1 MNNENQPAKKGE
13 FMMIAVAAVLAFGLT
28 VTGVVYLA
36 KYLIGTPPAN
46 TPTVPKMDE
55 EVVVRYSI
63 EPEDSSALIITDTDA
78 SRDNET
84 GVSFGFKPI
93 GLIPQTPA
101 AAPTE
106 PAETSQ
112 TPTPPAVSAPVTQTP
127 PAVTPPQIAVAP
139 PAYNS
144 GRYQLQLYA
153 FSAKDTA
160 DREAARLKAEYP
172 DIYVVRAEVNNRTW
186 FRVRCCRTDSKTE
199 AARIR
204 DEITAKYKEISP
216 DIIGN

>member
-36 KYLIGTPPAN
+36 KYLIGTPSADTPA
-46 TPTVPKMDE
+46 VPKMDE

-78 SRDNET
+78 TGDNET
-84 GVSFGFKPI
+84 VSFGFRPI
-93 GLIPQTPA
+93 GLIPQAPA
-101 AAPTE
+101 VAPADTAA
-106 PAETSQ
+106 TS
-112 TPTPPAVSAPVTQTP
+112 PTPPAVSEPVTQAP
-127 PAVTPPQIAVAP
+127 PAVTPPQVAVAP
-139 PAYNS
+139 PAYSS

-153 FSAKDTA
+153 FSTKDTA

-172 DIYVVRAEVNNRTW
+172 DIYVMRAEVNNRTW

-204 DEITAKYKEISP
+204 DEITAKYKDIRP